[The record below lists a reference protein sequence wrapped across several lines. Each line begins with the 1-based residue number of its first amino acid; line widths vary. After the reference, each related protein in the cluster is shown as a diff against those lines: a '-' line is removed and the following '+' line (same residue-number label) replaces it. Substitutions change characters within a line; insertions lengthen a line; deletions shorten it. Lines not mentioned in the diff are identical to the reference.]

1 MSAKSSWWRWAA
13 AALILYIAIWIANG
27 RIAIDAQTIWLR
39 AGEYALWTAL
49 ALGAIARLWPAL
61 TPYGWR
67 PLAILGGAVLSGL
80 EIFLRAGP
88 LDNKMRID
96 AWMTALIGIAIV
108 AILAR
113 VMPAA
118 LRRSW
123 FGQEGGTNG
132 PDSRTPR

>member
-1 MSAKSSWWRWAA
+1 MSAKTSWWPWAA
-13 AALILYIAIWIANG
+13 AALILYIVIWIVNG
-27 RIAIDAQTIWLR
+27 RIAVDAQTIWLR

-49 ALGAIARLWPAL
+49 ALGAIARRWPAM

-67 PLAILGGAVLSGL
+67 PLAILSGAALSAL
-80 EIFLRAGP
+80 EVFLRAGP
-88 LDNKMRID
+88 LANRARID
-96 AWMTALIGIAIV
+96 VWMTALVGIAIV

-123 FGQEGGTNG
+123 FGQEEGANG

>member
-1 MSAKSSWWRWAA
+1 MSAKTSWWPWAA
-13 AALILYIAIWIANG
+13 AASILYIAIWIGNG
-27 RIAIDAQTIWLR
+27 RIAVDAQTIWLR

-49 ALGAIARLWPAL
+49 ALGAIARRWPAM

-67 PLAILGGAVLSGL
+67 PLAILSGAVLSGL

-88 LDNKMRID
+88 LDNKARID

-113 VMPAA
+113 VIPAA

-123 FGQEGGTNG
+123 FGQEGKTNG
-132 PDSRTPR
+132 SDSRTPR